1 VVDARHGLPKP
12 YLEYFVTTL
21 PLSHINH
28 VAHLPSLSKAIPI
41 APPMDTTRYVL
52 AQEVNETTNAICRP
66 LSDFGPTV
74 TAPLGYIV
82 HARSGDKG
90 SDCNVGFYVRNVDEY
105 PWLQSLISVDRFME
119 LLQNDYN
126 GKRIKRF
133 ELPNIHGRYT
143 YSQQGPHL
151 ISTNRY

>member
-1 VVDARHGLPKP
+1 
-12 YLEYFVTTL
+12 
-21 PLSHINH
+21 
-28 VAHLPSLSKAIPI
+28 
-41 APPMDTTRYVL
+41 MDTTPYVL
-52 AQEVNETTNAICRP
+52 EQEVNETTNAICRP

-90 SDCNVGFYVRNVDEY
+90 SDCNFGFYVRNADEY
-105 PWLQSLISVDRFME
+105 PWLQSLISVDRVKE

-126 GKRIKRF
+126 GKQIKRF

-143 YSQQGPHL
+143 HSQQDPHM
-151 ISTNRY
+151 ISTNR